1 MPLFNYAVHAVDAVD
16 AVDAVIFTGLILT
29 AKSWS

>member
-1 MPLFNYAVHAVDAVD
+1 MPLFNYAVHAVH